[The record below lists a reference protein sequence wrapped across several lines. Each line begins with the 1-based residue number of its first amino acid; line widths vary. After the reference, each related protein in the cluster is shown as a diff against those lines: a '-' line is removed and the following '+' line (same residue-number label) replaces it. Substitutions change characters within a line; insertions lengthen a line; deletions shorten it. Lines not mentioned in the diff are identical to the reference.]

1 MVPEDF
7 KYVYK
12 PKVVLKRVQKQGCI
26 YLLRHTD
33 QTLTPP
39 PQKKSS
45 SSCCKCVQVIKSGF
59 NWTANQSSWKHLSVK
74 RHRHGPIRFPA

>member
-1 MVPEDF
+1 MVPEDL

-26 YLLRHTD
+26 YLLSHTD
-33 QTLTPP
+33 QTLTP
-39 PQKKSS
+39 QKSR

-59 NWTANQSSWKHLSVK
+59 K
-74 RHRHGPIRFPA
+74 